1 MDAILNLLWAVQ
13 RLLSAALGV
22 PTAALVRLLS
32 LSWPAQLGATAGAGT
47 GRKHQGRT
55 RTDHTP

>member
-1 MDAILNLLWAVQ
+1 MDAVLNLLWAAQ

-22 PTAALVRLLS
+22 PTALLVKVLS

-47 GRKHQGRT
+47 ERKPEGRT

>member
-13 RLLSAALGV
+13 RFLSVALGV
-22 PTAALVRLLS
+22 PTAVLVSLLS
-32 LSWPAQLGATAGAGT
+32 LCWPAQLGVTAGAGT
-47 GRKHQGRT
+47 GRKHEGRT